1 MTHEVM
7 TWLIENKQA
16 VVAAAFAT
24 VALAVW
30 LTQDDGPTPV

>member
-1 MTHEVM
+1 MSEVM
-7 TWLIENKQA
+7 TWLIVNKPL
-16 VVAAAFAT
+16 VIGAAFSL